1 MKKEV
6 LGNVQHFDP
15 GVNSLKTFNMADSM
29 ELSNSHNDK
38 IIQVYFSEITSSTS
52 YFTDQN
58 ISLDKTIHSTDCIEL
73 FPIS

>member
-6 LGNVQHFDP
+6 WGTVQHVDP
-15 GVNSLKTFNMADSM
+15 GVNSLNTFKMADSM
-29 ELSNSHNDK
+29 EPSNSHNDK

-58 ISLDKTIHSTDCIEL
+58 ISPDKTIHSTDCDSL
-73 FPIS
+73 